1 MTAEEKRIMVEK
13 HFIWLLRRE
22 YGGNIGIHGI

>member
-1 MTAEEKRIMVEK
+1 MTAEEKRIMVEQ
-13 HFIWLLRRE
+13 HLIWLLRRE